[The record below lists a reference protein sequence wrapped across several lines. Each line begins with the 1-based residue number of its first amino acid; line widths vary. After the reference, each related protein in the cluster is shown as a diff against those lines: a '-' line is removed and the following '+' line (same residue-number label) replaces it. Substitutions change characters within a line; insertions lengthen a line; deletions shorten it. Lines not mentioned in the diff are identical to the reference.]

1 MKAAASSQTTSP
13 APAAGKLRR
22 TLGPFALTFNGLGII
37 LGAGIFSVIGV
48 AAGRA
53 GDALWIAFC
62 ASGAVA
68 FFTALT
74 YAELATSYPKAS
86 AEFTYLSKAFPR
98 APSFAV
104 VIGVLVAFS
113 GIATTATVALAFGG
127 YLAGF
132 VDVPPFVAAVSLIAV
147 ATAIVIIGTRQ
158 ASSVTIVFTLVE
170 MAGLIAVVVIG
181 AETPRFGEA
190 LSTPVHWG
198 LASATAL
205 VFFSFLGFENIAN
218 LAEEAKNPGRDVPI
232 AIFASLAVAT
242 VLYALVALAVVALI
256 PSEQLAASDAPLVT
270 AVATQSSWG
279 ARALGGIALFATA
292 NTGLASILV
301 ASRVLFGMARERALP
316 AVLDRVLAKRKTP
329 WVATLV
335 TSAIA
340 MAMLPLGKVEIVASI
355 SSFAALLA
363 FVAVNVALIALRR
376 RDPDRERPFRVP
388 LAIRGVPVLPII
400 GVLASVALLTR
411 LDYRALLIG
420 GALALLT
427 LAVDVVVRRRKR
439 AGTV

>member
-1 MKAAASSQTTSP
+1 MLPDES
-13 APAAGKLRR
+13 
-22 TLGPFALTFNGLGII
+22 
-37 LGAGIFSVIGV
+37 
-48 AAGRA
+48 
-53 GDALWIAFC
+53 
-62 ASGAVA
+62 
-68 FFTALT
+68 
-74 YAELATSYPKAS
+74 
-86 AEFTYLSKAFPR
+86 
-98 APSFAV
+98 
-104 VIGVLVAFS
+104 
-113 GIATTATVALAFGG
+113 
-127 YLAGF
+127 
-132 VDVPPFVAAVSLIAV
+132 IAV

-190 LSTPVHWG
+190 LSAPVHLG

-232 AIFASLAVAT
+232 AIFASLTVAT

-256 PSEQLAASDAPLVT
+256 PSEQLAASEAPLVT
-270 AVATQSSWG
+270 AVATQSTWG

-388 LAIRGVPVLPII
+388 FTIRGVPVLPML

-411 LDYRALLIG
+411 RDYRALLIG
-420 GALALLT
+420 GALALVT
-427 LAVDVVVRRRKR
+427 LAVDVVVRRLRTPA
-439 AGTV
+439 AGAGPRVP